1 MIYVFMEYN
10 MIRILNLFQLTDSNW
25 AYWVTL
31 WYVDACLHS
40 EKAYLS
46 FAHSNVEIIEILLLK
61 ERTFSFEIPHLIYLG
76 KKEGKQDGVA
86 MLLKTSIKMTI
97 STWSLQGFTAFK
109 QCLCLTGYPFHVKL
123 YKASQWLN

>member
-1 MIYVFMEYN
+1 MIHVFMEYN
-10 MIRILNLFQLTDSNW
+10 MLRILHLFQLPGSNL

-46 FAHSNVEIIEILLLK
+46 SVHSNVEITEILLLK
-61 ERTFSFEIPHLIYLG
+61 ERAFSIEIPHLIYLG
-76 KKEGKQDGVA
+76 KKEGKQDGVT

-97 STWSLQGFTAFK
+97 STWSLQGLTAFK
-109 QCLCLTGYPFHVKL
+109 QCLYLTGYPFHVKL